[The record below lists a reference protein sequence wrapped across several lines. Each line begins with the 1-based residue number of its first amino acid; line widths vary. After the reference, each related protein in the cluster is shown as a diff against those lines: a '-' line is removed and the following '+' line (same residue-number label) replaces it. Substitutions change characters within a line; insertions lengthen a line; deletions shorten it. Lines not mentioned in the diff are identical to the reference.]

1 MKRDAE
7 KVYYN
12 LFYVPSLLT
21 KYKHGGPFI
30 SLHSSC
36 LKGIKDEIEKK
47 RILPVKILYCL
58 HTSGND
64 AQQRPHLYEAN
75 QLSLAEMKINIVM
88 LLTNSADVLPNTPP
102 NSCEDEVLKILSLYQ
117 QMTAQNA
124 YKTSE
129 TSECESK
136 TNEPCVV
143 IWY

>member
-1 MKRDAE
+1 MRDAE
-7 KVYYN
+7 KVNYN

-30 SLHSSC
+30 SLYSSS

-64 AQQRPHLYEAN
+64 AQQRSHLYKAN
-75 QLSLAEMKINIVM
+75 QLPLAEMKINIVM
-88 LLTNSADVLPNTPP
+88 LLTNSTNVLPDIPP
-102 NSCEDEVLKILSLYQ
+102 TSCEDKVLKILSLCQ
-117 QMTAQNA
+117 QMPAQNA

-129 TSECESK
+129 TCEFEPK
-136 TNEPCVV
+136 TNEPCIV
-143 IWY
+143 IWD